1 MIYLYLLN
9 LLDRGHLCLPPSP
22 PSLSLHYTCIDVHS
36 SSVDDV
42 KCIKVD
48 PITTADVITAIS
60 HTKPSSAT
68 GLNNKYT
75 SWQKQYESY

>member
-1 MIYLYLLN
+1 MNFKHFVLSLLCCTIEYL
-9 LLDRGHLCLPPSP
+9 HTS

-42 KCIKVD
+42 KCITVD
-48 PITTADVITAIS
+48 PITTTDVITAIS
-60 HTKPSSAT
+60 HTKPSSVT

>member
-1 MIYLYLLN
+1 MN
-9 LLDRGHLCLPPSP
+9 FKCFV
-22 PSLSLHYTCIDVHS
+22 LSLFCCTIEHLHTSLLLLLSNRHS
-36 SSVDDV
+36 NDV

-48 PITTADVITAIS
+48 PITTTDVITAIS
-60 HTKPSSAT
+60 HTKPSSVT